1 MGILTVTDISNLVTS
16 SIMLTFNYPFHSI
29 GFIPHGH
36 CYLWKTGLVW
46 LHIISDAT
54 IALAYYSIPFL
65 LIYFISQRKDVPFNG
80 VFLLFGAFIIA
91 CGTGHLIEIWTLWHP
106 DYWISGGLKA
116 LTAIIS
122 IYTAFALISLMPQ
135 ALILPSPAQLEAI
148 NRVLSTEIVERKR
161 IEQELRQAEEVA
173 KNSSEAKSE
182 FLANMSHELRT
193 PLNGILGYTQ
203 ILQRTEALTEKGRKG
218 VGVIYQCGSHL
229 LTLINDVLDLSKIEA
244 RKLELHCVDFYLPAF
259 IDSVIEICRIR
270 AEQKVIAFH
279 VQLDPDLPTGIHAD
293 EKRLRQVL
301 INLLS
306 NAIKFTHQGSVT
318 FKVKVISQELNNH
331 EKMTYKIRFEV
342 IDTGTG
348 ITPEQVEKIFLPFE
362 QVGNQKRQTEGTGL
376 GLAISQQIVLLM
388 GGQIQVQSEF
398 GNGST
403 FWFEV
408 QLSESKEWAKV
419 SRVVEQGT
427 IIGYEGPRRTILIA
441 DDKWENRSVIVNLL
455 EPVGFTVVEASQGK
469 EGWEQ
474 ALAHKPDLIITDL
487 VMPILDG
494 FGFITRLRQSS
505 PFKEI
510 SIIASSAS
518 VFATD
523 QYKSIDVGADAFL
536 PKPVEAETLLELL
549 RQFLQLKWIFDGK
562 ADAIIKTDVDGM
574 DNPVEMIYPAN
585 EVLQQLL
592 ELTQDGDIQIII
604 EMAQQLSASD
614 EQLSAFAQQIMQLAS
629 NFQLKRLETFIVGIQ
644 ESEFRGQNQ

>member
-1 MGILTVTDISNLVTS
+1 MGILTVTGISNLVTS
-16 SIMLTFNYPFHSI
+16 SIMLTFNYPFHSL
-29 GFIPHGH
+29 GFIAHGH

-65 LIYFISQRKDVPFNG
+65 LIYFVSQRKDVPFNW

-106 DYWISGGLKA
+106 DYWISGSIKA
-116 LTAIIS
+116 FTAIIS
-122 IYTAFALISLMPQ
+122 IYTAFALIYLMPQ
-135 ALILPSPAQLEAI
+135 ALTLPSPAQLEAI
-148 NRVLSTEIVERKR
+148 NQVLSTEIVERKR

-173 KNSSEAKSE
+173 KNSSQAKSE

-244 RKLELHCVDFYLPAF
+244 RKLELHRVDFYLPAF

-279 VQLDPDLPTGIHAD
+279 VQLDPNLPTGVYAD

-318 FKVKVISQELNNH
+318 FKVKIVSQELNNR
-331 EKMTYKIRFEV
+331 EKTTYKIRFEV
-342 IDTGTG
+342 ADTGTG
-348 ITPEQVEKIFLPFE
+348 IAPKQVDKIFLPFE
-362 QVGNQKRQTEGTGL
+362 QVGNQKRQSEGTGL
-376 GLAISQQIVLLM
+376 GLAISQKIVLLM
-388 GGQIQVQSEF
+388 GGQIQVQSEIDK
-398 GNGST
+398 GST

-408 QLSESKEWAKV
+408 QLPESKEWAKV

-427 IIGYEGPRRTILIA
+427 IIGYEGSKRTILIA

-455 EPVGFTVVEASQGK
+455 EPVGFTVVEASQGQ

-474 ALAHKPDLIITDL
+474 ALAYKPDLIITDL

-494 FGFITRLRQSS
+494 FGFIARLRQSS
-505 PFKEI
+505 AFKEI
-510 SIIASSAS
+510 AIVASSAS
-518 VFATD
+518 VFAVD

-549 RQFLQLKWIFDGK
+549 RQFLQLNWIFDGTV
-562 ADAIIKTDVDGM
+562 DAIKKTDADSLEH
-574 DNPVEMIYPAN
+574 PFEMIYPGK

-592 ELTQDGDIQIII
+592 ELVQDGDIQTIL
-604 EMAQQLSASD
+604 EMVKQLSEND
-614 EQLSAFAQQIMQLAS
+614 KKLNTFTQQIIQLAS
-629 NFQLKRLETFIVGIQ
+629 NFQLKRLESFIQ
-644 ESEFRGQNQ
+644 ENIN